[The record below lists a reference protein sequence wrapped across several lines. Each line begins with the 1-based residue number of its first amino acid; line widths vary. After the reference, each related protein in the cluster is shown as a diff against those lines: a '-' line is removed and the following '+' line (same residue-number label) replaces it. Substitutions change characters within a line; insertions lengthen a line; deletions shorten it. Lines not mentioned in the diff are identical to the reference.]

1 MARINLTYSNCIK
14 KIKKNDYQKKQENSF
29 HQFNNL
35 DGVFEIGKVKKE
47 PVLLVDDI
55 VDSTATLTVLSA
67 LLLQKGVTKVCPFVL
82 ATTNHS
88 GG

>member
-1 MARINLTYSNCIK
+1 MIIK
-14 KIKKNDYQKKQENSF
+14 KKQENSF
-29 HQFNNL
+29 YQFNNL

-47 PVLLVDDI
+47 PILLVDDI
-55 VDSTATLTVLSA
+55 VDSATLTVLSA
-67 LLLQKGVTKVCPFVL
+67 LLLQKGVTKVYPFVL